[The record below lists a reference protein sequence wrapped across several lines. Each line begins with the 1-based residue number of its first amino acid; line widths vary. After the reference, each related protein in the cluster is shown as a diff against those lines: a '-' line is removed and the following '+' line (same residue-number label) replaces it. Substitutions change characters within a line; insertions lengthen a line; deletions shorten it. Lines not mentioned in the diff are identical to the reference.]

1 MMKKTFKRVTSVI
14 MAALVSL
21 SPMSGFVIPMTVHA
35 EEINI
40 ALADCTYDEEG
51 TAIVLKS
58 YTGSGNKVD
67 ETSLVEEIQK
77 TKPSITDV
85 EIGSE
90 FWSTYNGDITVG
102 TGVKLHGKP
111 TTSTTVTAI
120 KFEGDNGL
128 DGVEMNDF
136 FKETFKDWTSLTKVE
151 GLENILKS
159 ANASDISNTVSL
171 DKTFSGCTAL
181 TEFKLDMTSSNNWV
195 QLSETFY
202 ECSLLKKIDIK
213 STHIAK
219 LESLNQSAKTCPA
232 GIKVS
237 VSDCTF
243 AGSDTSI
250 TSPMYAAFN
259 GMSGTFTFQNCDS
272 TSNDGVNMNY
282 AFSKTQSQEYKE
294 SDLGA
299 RDVTVVVENTKVN
312 SVKGLLSGT
321 YGNVDLT
328 NLVTADTKDMS
339 NMIAGT
345 YKNIRGISTWNT
357 SNVTDASRLLYNFKG
372 TTQSVTDSVIS
383 DLKKLDYT
391 NIKSY
396 TNLYFISDD
405 TVDMSGV
412 VLSSDASAIYKFET
426 LTDVDFFTTPK
437 TFGGK
442 YYNKVKFYSIDSKTG
457 EYTEVT
463 PDDETEELGM
473 KYYVY
478 NSSTLKPETKY
489 SIASS
494 VIKIV
499 DVAKKDA
506 TPTFRY
512 FAPGTVA
519 LDVLDSSVSYFTDE
533 ELKTA
538 ITRSTVT
545 SKSDPITVYF
555 TSDTGSTEEPGTDK
569 PGDDEKKDDEKE
581 LEYSV
586 TMNLPD
592 GMAAEFTTDPTLIT
606 ATLEDGTT
614 RKLAQNDG
622 DVIKVTLKQV
632 IEPDSYAQ
640 SVDFGNYMYKR
651 FYTMSIS
658 ITNGDKTYSVKSLS
672 ESIKVRLYE
681 LFGEF
686 DSHKVAVYTYPN
698 GLTKSPKLVD
708 SSVVSNKKIDT
719 RITNMSNFVLLY
731 YGERYT
737 DNYYHYDVY
746 INWNDAGNETNRPK
760 TVTGTWLATYQNGGK
775 TQSDTFSITTD
786 KKVYSQ
792 YVTINIPKGS
802 DESGN
807 PTSAKNYAYTNMT
820 VNIPSISGY
829 KVTKVDDSD
838 FKWKLTYDPSS
849 VIPEPVIDVPKGA
862 KVEFSKQALGITAT
876 LTDGSTLPLV
886 QAGYTTTVTINE
898 DSVPSNYGKATGMD
912 KFKGLKF
919 YDITITINDGTK
931 THTVKSLDAD
941 VSIYLPKPD
950 DFNADK
956 GYKVYHYSNGISKVP
971 EELTAT
977 VTTDGLIKVL
987 TNSFS
992 PYAVAYNGDEA
1003 ATTTTKEIKLIWD
1016 DAGKE
1021 SERPSS
1027 VVVDYVA
1034 KYADGT
1040 EKSYNVVFDKDT
1052 STSTQT
1058 KSVEVPDKEGSS
1070 LLTGVTASV
1079 RNVTY
1084 YSISKDTSSDLAF
1097 KLKYT
1102 GNTAQV
1108 ITSTFEV
1115 EFENDNA
1122 ANRPAKVQLEVYCV
1136 YEDNSRETK
1145 TVTINVGSTGSGSVE
1160 VQFPIKN
1167 EAGSQYRSI
1176 RWDWPTITGY
1186 DLVGTGRVATYRY
1199 TGSTPATVQTKYSLT
1214 VKFSDTTD
1222 KTKRPSQI
1230 PITWTA
1236 TTESGAVTTGTAT
1249 VDVTTATDTF
1259 TTDVTVPA
1267 ATNEKRTVVF
1277 TAPTLNG
1284 YGLQSAGTTFTY
1296 TLTAASTTAN
1306 VEIIFDD
1313 SENKAGRRPE
1323 KLEFTLKDSS
1333 NESNTVTGSITIANN
1348 TTTTT
1353 KTYNATVNIPS
1364 GTTYAIKEVKN
1375 LPTGYTASYSG
1386 LSATLK
1392 YTPETVSKT
1401 YSVKFEGDAE
1411 SVRPSS
1417 VTITVKSGDT
1427 TGSTLT
1433 VSKDTNWSAT
1443 ATLAKYIKGVEA
1455 AWTPSVGDVSNYS
1468 ASVSGETIT
1477 LKYTGTLTEAQKAEA
1492 AKAAGKDTTDATKEE
1507 TENDLYNYDKFDWID
1522 YANRYPDVKKAF
1534 GYNKEQLYAH
1544 YIHYGIAEGRVA
1556 TFTGKYEN
1564 VNEEILAAY
1573 FPNDYKYRVAVSGP
1587 LDDMANG
1594 TGSTVSGNT
1603 TVSTDG
1609 SGNTVIKK
1617 DNGDG
1622 TTTET
1627 VIDGEGNV
1635 VSTRTYTTGDFRTEA
1650 LSWLYIAIAL
1660 VALAIGGVY
1669 YYDFNKKH
1677 KTSKFIETTIKS

>member
-21 SPMSGFVIPMTVHA
+21 SPMSGFVVPMTVHA

-67 ETSLVEEIQK
+67 ETSLVAEIQK

-90 FWSTYNGDITVG
+90 FWSTYKGDITVG

-111 TTSTTVTAI
+111 ATSTTVTAI
-120 KFEGDNGL
+120 KFEGDNGI
-128 DGVEMNDF
+128 DGVETKDF

-151 GLENILKS
+151 GLESIIKTAS
-159 ANASDISNTVSL
+159 ASDISNAVTL

-202 ECSLLKKIDIK
+202 ECSSLKKIDIK
-213 STHIAK
+213 SAHIAK
-219 LESLNQSAKTCPA
+219 LYKLNESTNMCPSTLKLS
-232 GIKVS
+232 I
-237 VSDCTF
+237 SDSTF
-243 AGSDTSI
+243 AGTDTTMKNS
-250 TSPMYAAFN
+250 MAFAF
-259 GMSGTFTFQNCDS
+259 GCMAGTFTFQNCNS
-272 TSNDGVNMNY
+272 SSADGISLHK
-282 AFSKTQSQEYKE
+282 AFRTVGASSEILNLL
-294 SDLGA
+294 SDK
-299 RDVTVVVENTKVN
+299 DITIVTENTKVRDASALMSN
-312 SVKGLLSGT
+312 NH
-321 YGNVDLT
+321 GNVDVT
-328 NLVTADTKDMS
+328 NLVTADTKSIDFIFEY
-339 NMIAGT
+339 N
-345 YKNIRGISTWNT
+345 YKNIRGISTWDISGLSEIADPLNT
-357 SNVTDASRLLYNFKG
+357 FKG

-383 DLKKLDYT
+383 DFKKLDYSNLTKYSDLKFSSDGIT
-391 NIKSY
+391 ND
-396 TNLYFISDD
+396 L
-405 TVDMSGV
+405 SGV
-412 VLSSDASAIYKFET
+412 KLS
-426 LTDVDFFTTPK
+426 TDKNAELYLPMSTDYLITPN

-442 YYNKVKFYSIDSKTG
+442 YYSKVKLYSIDSKTG
-457 EYTEVT
+457 EYTEAT
-463 PDDETEELGM
+463 PDDEEKGDSG
-473 KYYVY
+473 YYIY
-478 NSSTLKPETKY
+478 NASTLRPETKY
-489 SIASS
+489 STASS
-494 VIKIV
+494 CIKIV

-519 LDVLDSSVSYFTDE
+519 LDVLDSGISYFTDE

-538 ITRSTVT
+538 LTRSTVT
-545 SKSDPITVYF
+545 SKSDTVTVYF
-555 TSDTGSTEEPGTDK
+555 ASETGSTEEPG
-569 PGDDEKKDDEKE
+569 DDGKKDDEKE
-581 LEYSV
+581 LDYSV

-606 ATLEDGTT
+606 ATFDDGTT
-614 RKLAQNDG
+614 RKLAQSDG
-622 DVIKVTLKQV
+622 DIIKVTLKQV
-632 IEPDSYAQ
+632 DEPDSYAQ
-640 SVDFGNYMYKR
+640 SVDFGNYGHKR
-651 FYTMSIS
+651 FYAMTINVV
-658 ITNGDKTYSVKSLS
+658 NGDKTYSVKSIS
-672 ESIKVRLYE
+672 EPIKLRLYE
-681 LFGEF
+681 TLGEF
-686 DSHKVAVYTYPN
+686 DTHRSAVYAYPS

-708 SSVVSNKKIDT
+708 SSIVSDKKVDA
-719 RITNMSNFVLLY
+719 RITTMGNFVLLY
-731 YGERYT
+731 YGDSYT

-746 INWNDAGNETNRPK
+746 INWSDAGNEANRPK

-792 YVTINIPKGS
+792 YVTIDIPKGS

-829 KVTKVDDSD
+829 KVTRVDDSD

-849 VIPEPVIDVPKGA
+849 VIPEPVIDVPKGV

-898 DSVPSNYGKATGMD
+898 DSVPSSYGKATGMD

-919 YDITITINDGTK
+919 YDITITINDGTR

-941 VSIYLPKPD
+941 VSIYLPKPN
-950 DFNADK
+950 DFDANK
-956 GYKVYHYSNGISKVP
+956 GYKIYHYGDGISKAP

-992 PYAVAYNGDEA
+992 PYAVAYNGDET
-1003 ATTTTKEIKLIWD
+1003 ATMITKEIKLTWD

-1058 KSVEVPDKEGSS
+1058 KGVEVPDKEGSS
-1070 LLTGVTASV
+1070 LLTGVTATV

-1084 YSISKDTSSDLAF
+1084 YSISKDTSSDLVF
-1097 KLKYT
+1097 KLKYI
-1102 GNTAQV
+1102 GNTAQT

-1115 EFENDNA
+1115 EFEGDTT

-1145 TVTINVGSTGSGSVE
+1145 TVEINVGSTGSGSVE

-1176 RWDWPTITGY
+1176 RWDWPTIAGY

-1199 TGSTPATVQTKYSLT
+1199 TGSTPATVQTEYALT
-1214 VKFSDTTD
+1214 VKFSDASD
-1222 KTKRPSQI
+1222 KTKRPSQL
-1230 PITWTA
+1230 PIAWTA
-1236 TTESGAVTTGTAT
+1236 TTESGAITTGTAN
-1249 VDVTTATDTF
+1249 VDITTATDTF
-1259 TTDVTVPA
+1259 TTNVTVPA
-1267 ATNEKRTVVF
+1267 ATSEKRTVVF
-1277 TAPTLNG
+1277 TAPALNG

-1313 SENKAGRRPE
+1313 SENKAGRRPD

-1333 NESNTVTGSITIANN
+1333 NESNTVTGSITIADN

-1353 KTYNATVNIPS
+1353 RTYNATVSIPA
-1364 GTTYAIKEVKN
+1364 GTTYVIKEVKN

-1455 AWTPSVGDVSNYS
+1455 AWTPSVDNVSNYS

-1492 AKAAGKDTTDATKEE
+1492 AKAAGNDTTDATKEE

-1573 FPNDYKYRVAVSGP
+1573 FPNDYKYRVSVSDP
-1587 LDDMANG
+1587 LADMTNV
-1594 TGSTVSGNT
+1594 TDSTVSGNT
-1603 TVSTDG
+1603 VVSTDG

-1627 VIDGEGNV
+1627 VIDSEGNV

-1669 YYDFNKKH
+1669 YYDFDKKR